1 MENENAP
8 MDIDETHL
16 KGTVYDLDSHWWTDD
31 EKPLSLR
38 EFLIYLP
45 ICVLLLAP
53 FVYILSTITGANLST
68 LEVFGF
74 STITCLF
81 SWVSTFFL
89 TDEELTS
96 IEN

>member
-1 MENENAP
+1 ME
-8 MDIDETHL
+8 DEIPLMGVDDYNL

-38 EFLIYLP
+38 EFLIYIP

-74 STITCLF
+74 STIACLF

-89 TDEELTS
+89 TDDELTS
-96 IEN
+96 IED